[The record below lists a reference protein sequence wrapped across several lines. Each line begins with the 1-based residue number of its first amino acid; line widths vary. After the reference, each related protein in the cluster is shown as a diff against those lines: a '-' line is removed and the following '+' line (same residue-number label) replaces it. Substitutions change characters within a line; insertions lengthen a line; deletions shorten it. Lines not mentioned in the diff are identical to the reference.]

1 MNKLRMANIE
11 VETIEREDGCIIVQ
25 NRIPLSEGPANLCG
39 WLHRHGAGFAD
50 KPFLL
55 ERSARNQWE
64 GLTFAQTLKNVNRIS
79 NGLLALGLDTSR
91 PVAILSQNCIK
102 MALFQLAAMQI
113 GIAVTPISYA
123 YSVRSK
129 TGGYIKHIL
138 DVTKPALLV
147 MSDAD
152 LHMPKLD
159 QWDWGI

>member
-1 MNKLRMANIE
+1 MANIE
-11 VETIEREDGCIIVQ
+11 VEIIEREDGCTIVQ
-25 NRIPLSEGPANLCG
+25 NRIPPAEGPLNLCG
-39 WLHRHGAGFAD
+39 WLHHHGAGLPD

-55 ERSARNQWE
+55 ERNVRDQWE
-64 GLTFAQTLKNVNRIS
+64 GLTFAQTLKSVNRIS

-91 PVAILSQNCIK
+91 PVAILSQNCIN
-102 MALFQLAAMQI
+102 MALFQLAAMQL
-113 GIAVTPISYA
+113 GIAVTPISHA

-129 TGGYIKHIL
+129 TGGHIKHIL
-138 DVTKPALLV
+138 DLTKPTVLV